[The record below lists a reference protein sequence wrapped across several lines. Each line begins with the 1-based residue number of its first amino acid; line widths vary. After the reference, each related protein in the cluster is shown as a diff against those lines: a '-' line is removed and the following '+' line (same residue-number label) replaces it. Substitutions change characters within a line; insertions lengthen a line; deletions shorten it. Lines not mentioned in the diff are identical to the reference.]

1 MLTSMHIQAQ
11 NICAVENGRHG
22 LGRLFLP
29 TGALRHLSGGIFV
42 RACIALMSERCRTSK
57 DVLRPVAQSANLR
70 RLALHLGRWFR
81 GFIQINWSLV
91 MQENSP
97 IGTSAPV
104 LSVVKNQVTALSTD
118 VAKFFHK
125 EHFNVVRDIENL
137 LKSLP
142 ISRAFNFEGST
153 ISIPSNLNN
162 TSNRVIKAY
171 RMTRDGFT
179 LLVMGWTGEKAL
191 QFKLAW
197 LDAFNKMEEELRAK
211 NTVQAL
217 PSSSPLGKSVAPAI
231 AAAPML
237 QGQLQCIQLA
247 MRDRF
252 PYQHD
257 LLRAYSIMQHHF
269 CVTSY
274 RQIPA
279 ARFDEVMGYIKTLV
293 LNPVRAKK
301 PKALPAPQSSEL
313 LVARFGIT
321 IMDGEP
327 KIYELGE
334 NKWHMVNVGSY
345 EWVKAYCENRLP
357 ADQVPDLL
365 KALLRRLSKE
375 TN

>member
-1 MLTSMHIQAQ
+1 MTANLS
-11 NICAVENGRHG
+11 
-22 LGRLFLP
+22 
-29 TGALRHLSGGIFV
+29 TGA
-42 RACIALMSERCRTSK
+42 
-57 DVLRPVAQSANLR
+57 P
-70 RLALHLGRWFR
+70 
-81 GFIQINWSLV
+81 
-91 MQENSP
+91 
-97 IGTSAPV
+97 APV
-104 LSVVKNQVTALSTD
+104 LSIVKNQVTALSTD
-118 VAKFFHK
+118 VAQFFGKIHR
-125 EHFNVVRDIENL
+125 NVVRDIEELCSKLPTSRL
-137 LKSLP
+137 L
-142 ISRAFNFEGST
+142 NFEQSE

-162 TSNRVIKAY
+162 TSNRIIKAY

-197 LDAFNKMEEELRAK
+197 LDAFNRMEEELRAK
-211 NTVQAL
+211 NTVQML
-217 PSSSPLGKSVAPAI
+217 PPSSPLGKSVAPAI
-231 AAAPML
+231 NAAPML
-237 QGQLQCIQLA
+237 HGQLQCVQLA
-247 MRDRF
+247 MRERF

-279 ARFDEVMGYIKTLV
+279 ARFDEVMSYISTLALKPLRV
-293 LNPVRAKK
+293 KK
-301 PKALPAPQSSEL
+301 PKALPAPQSSER

-321 IMDGEP
+321 IIDGEP

>member
-11 NICAVENGRHG
+11 NISAVENGRHG
-22 LGRLFLP
+22 LGGSAI

-42 RACIALMSERCRTSK
+42 RACIAFTSERCGTLFS
-57 DVLRPVAQSANLR
+57 VSRPVSRSANPQ
-70 RLALHLGRWFR
+70 RLAHHLGGWYRDFGKNQHR
-81 GFIQINWSLV
+81 SLV
-91 MQENSP
+91 MQEKSS
-97 IGTSAPV
+97 IGTSVPV

-118 VAKFFHK
+118 VAEFFEKRHDA
-125 EHFNVVRDIENL
+125 VLRDIKKL
-137 LKSLP
+137 ITSLP
-142 ISRAFNFEGST
+142 LQRLHNFVETEILRASPLIKGAEIKS
-153 ISIPSNLNN
+153 
-162 TSNRVIKAY
+162 KAY

-293 LNPVRAKK
+293 LNPVRAKR
-301 PKALPAPQSSEL
+301 PKALPAPQSS
-313 LVARFGIT
+313 
-321 IMDGEP
+321 
-327 KIYELGE
+327 
-334 NKWHMVNVGSY
+334 
-345 EWVKAYCENRLP
+345 
-357 ADQVPDLL
+357 
-365 KALLRRLSKE
+365 
-375 TN
+375 

>member
-1 MLTSMHIQAQ
+1 MLTSMLIRAQ
-11 NICAVENGRHG
+11 NISAVENGRHG
-22 LGRLFLP
+22 CGNPVLS
-29 TGALRHLSGGIFV
+29 GALRHLSGGIFV
-42 RACIALMSERCRTSK
+42 RMPDRLFYVEACGHVNSWPRTGKGGFPPRKLSAPSPWKVIAGFCNLPESIMTRTS
-57 DVLRPVAQSANLR
+57 
-70 RLALHLGRWFR
+70 
-81 GFIQINWSLV
+81 
-91 MQENSP
+91 
-97 IGTSAPV
+97 IGTSVPV
-104 LSVVKNQVTALSTD
+104 LSIVKNQATALSTD
-118 VAKFFHK
+118 VAQFFGKVHK
-125 EHFNVVRDIENL
+125 NVLRDIENL
-137 LKSLP
+137 LNLLP
-142 ISRAFNFEGST
+142 VSRRLNFEPLEISRASNLGNGST
-153 ISIPSNLNN
+153 YL
-162 TSNRVIKAY
+162 TKAY

-293 LNPVRAKK
+293 LNPVRAKR

>member
-1 MLTSMHIQAQ
+1 MLTSMHIRAQ
-11 NICAVENGRHG
+11 NISAVENGRHG
-22 LGRLFLP
+22 LGGLFDI
-29 TGALRHLSGGIFV
+29 GALRHLSGGIFV
-42 RACIALMSERCRTSK
+42 RACIALMSERCGTSK
-57 DVLRPVAQSANLR
+57 DVPPSGIAVRQPAAPRSPSWRVVP
-70 RLALHLGRWFR
+70 RLLNTYR
-81 GFIQINWSLV
+81 SLV
-91 MQENSP
+91 MQENLA
-97 IGTSAPV
+97 IGASTPV
-104 LSVVKNQVTALSTD
+104 LSIVKNQVTALSTD

-293 LNPVRAKK
+293 LNPVRAKR
-301 PKALPAPQSSEL
+301 PKELPAPQSSEL

>member
-1 MLTSMHIQAQ
+1 
-11 NICAVENGRHG
+11 
-22 LGRLFLP
+22 
-29 TGALRHLSGGIFV
+29 
-42 RACIALMSERCRTSK
+42 
-57 DVLRPVAQSANLR
+57 
-70 RLALHLGRWFR
+70 
-81 GFIQINWSLV
+81 
-91 MQENSP
+91 MQENLST
-97 IGTSAPV
+97 GASAPV
-104 LSVVKNQVTALSTD
+104 LSIVKNQVTALSTD
-118 VAKFFHK
+118 VAQFFGKLHQ
-125 EHFNVVRDIENL
+125 HVIRDIENL
-137 LKSLP
+137 LSKLP
-142 ISRAFNFEGST
+142 SERLTNFGQTFATRANPKNPQVQIQS
-153 ISIPSNLNN
+153 
-162 TSNRVIKAY
+162 KAY

-217 PSSSPLGKSVAPAI
+217 PSSSLLGKSVAPAI

-279 ARFDEVMGYIKTLV
+279 ARFDEVMGYIKTLA

>member
-11 NICAVENGRHG
+11 NTSAVENGRHR

-327 KIYELGE
+327 KIYELGK